1 MTKNISQKLKNVMV
15 VTSIPLSIYM
25 VFYILQPERFGSL
38 GGIFLL
44 IQQSFV
50 PTITSMGLLYIIVMG
65 LFDFSIGAILVMSS
79 LVGLSLVQ
87 NYGYAGLIL
96 GCVITAV
103 ALQLVNAVLYSLLKI
118 PSLIVT
124 VGTLMIFE
132 ALGSFVAPADLWIPA
147 EYGAFGRF
155 PANVILGI
163 LVVVFAYFIMYR
175 TRFGIYVQAIG
186 QSETIARSMGVNPA
200 KIKFYGFIMCGFFVG
215 LGAVSLCSFNG
226 GMVAQI
232 GMNSMMRVFTP
243 MIGCF
248 IGITLKKYCN
258 VMVGIFI
265 GQFILSM
272 ITLGLIT
279 LKVDVAIQ
287 NFLTGLFLI
296 VLVALSAINK
306 KNEVVK

>member
-1 MTKNISQKLKNVMV
+1 MTKKFNQKLKNAMIM
-15 VTSIPLSIYM
+15 TAIPLLMYL
-25 VFYILQPERFGSL
+25 VFFVLQPERFGSL
-38 GGIFLL
+38 GSIFLL
-44 IQQSFV
+44 IQQSLV

-79 LVGLSLVQ
+79 LVGLTFVQ
-87 NYGYAGLIL
+87 NFGYAGLIL
-96 GCVITAV
+96 GCLITAV
-103 ALQLVNAVLYSLLKI
+103 FLEFVNALLYTVLKI
-118 PSLIVT
+118 PSLIIT

-132 ALGSFVAPADLWIPA
+132 AAGSFVAPEDLWMPEA
-147 EYGAFGRF
+147 FGAFGRF
-155 PANVILGI
+155 PANIILGVI
-163 LVVVFAYFIMYR
+163 VLVIAYFIMNR
-175 TRFGIYVQAIG
+175 TRFGTYVQAIG
-186 QSETIARSMGVNPA
+186 QSETIAKSMGVNPA
-200 KIKFYGFIMCGFFVG
+200 KIKFYGFLMCGFFVG
-215 LGAVSLCSFNG
+215 LGSVSLCSFNG

-272 ITLGLIT
+272 ITMGLIA

-287 NFLTGLFLI
+287 NVLTGLFLI

-306 KNEVVK
+306 KNEIVK

>member
-1 MTKNISQKLKNVMV
+1 
-15 VTSIPLSIYM
+15 
-25 VFYILQPERFGSL
+25 
-38 GGIFLL
+38 
-44 IQQSFV
+44 
-50 PTITSMGLLYIIVMG
+50 
-65 LFDFSIGAILVMSS
+65 
-79 LVGLSLVQ
+79 
-87 NYGYAGLIL
+87 
-96 GCVITAV
+96 
-103 ALQLVNAVLYSLLKI
+103 
-118 PSLIVT
+118 
-124 VGTLMIFE
+124 
-132 ALGSFVAPADLWIPA
+132 
-147 EYGAFGRF
+147 
-155 PANVILGI
+155 
-163 LVVVFAYFIMYR
+163 
-175 TRFGIYVQAIG
+175 
-186 QSETIARSMGVNPA
+186 MGVNPA
-200 KIKFYGFIMCGFFVG
+200 KIKFYGFLMCGFFVG
-215 LGAVSLCSFNG
+215 FGAVSLCSFNG

-279 LKVDVAIQ
+279 LKVDVAVQ